1 MNTNILTQE
10 DVKHI
15 ERMYDARQ
23 RGLYYS
29 SEVVTDIYNKLYNT
43 NISVTNCGNCI
54 RRRVDAIWAKYQEIL
69 ELTNPKEETQ
79 DGKTEDKKNTQD
91 QGNPDNG

>member
-1 MNTNILTQE
+1 MTTNILTAE

-15 ERMYDARQ
+15 ERMHEARNK
-23 RGLYYS
+23 GLYYS
-29 SEVVTDIYNKLYNT
+29 SEVVTEIYNKLYNT

-69 ELTNPKEETQ
+69 ELTSEKE
-79 DGKTEDKKNTQD
+79 TEEKVKNVEGD
-91 QGNPDNG
+91 